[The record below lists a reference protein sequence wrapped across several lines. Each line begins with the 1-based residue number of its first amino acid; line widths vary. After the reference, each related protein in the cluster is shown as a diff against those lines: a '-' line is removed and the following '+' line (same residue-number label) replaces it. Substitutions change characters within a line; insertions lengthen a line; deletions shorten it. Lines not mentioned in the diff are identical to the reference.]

1 MARRRRLVSR
11 EADDTIS
18 PQGNLPASGIPHV
31 GKKDRLAGA
40 GNCPD
45 GKVWDATQR
54 TCVDSDTGNAS
65 KRSVPE
71 PVARASSTSTGEAE
85 TVDGVDVPLVA
96 GSELPDDYDE
106 TETPLGDEEPEVDP
120 TEVTANISGGSA
132 DAEKAEA
139 VQEYYQRRGRPNAD
153 LRTERRRTAEY
164 NGKVRKAQ
172 ALKALEIAG
181 MRVKAKTLLA
191 KEKELDARIRKAK
204 ETSKPRAIVSPARGT
219 FASGRKSSAVEDEIS
234 KPSAWL
240 RAVQREEN
248 VSPSFVWHINKEKIY
263 ENYGKQFIKNFDA
276 NENEIHTPIS
286 KGQVGKSSATEA
298 VTGPATADFMR
309 VMSEQVLVLPNGKV
323 VTPVRQFCET
333 KILPAGTREAFFY
346 DFGPVTFSDITEDGS
361 TQVTE
366 SASVIRSAGTNATP
380 RGTRITIGYTQT
392 EESPIDIIAS
402 SNRSFAL
409 ESINDESVE
418 VLNRAFNTDSGSAGD
433 ATNRKAKGGG
443 AKTNRWINGNSGAQ
457 ITSDGSGLG
466 TLKYKGLLEA
476 KGVIQDEGLDDSN
489 LIVYTTGKGI
499 RDLTLDAD
507 LDSYIGFSRPAI
519 ITEATVERIAGANLV
534 RTSALASGTQAS
546 SNRAVMFIPNVA
558 FGLVSGR
565 DLTMEAQRRNELQSI
580 FLTGTQRISAVVKNV
595 EATVRISHT

>member
-1 MARRRRLVSR
+1 MARRRIVSR
-11 EADDTIS
+11 EADDTIA
-18 PQGNLPASGIPHV
+18 PQGQIPASKIPNV
-31 GKKDRLAGA
+31 GNGKLAGA

-45 GKVWDATQR
+45 GKVWDATAR
-54 TCVDSDTGNAS
+54 NCVDSDTGNAS
-65 KRSVPE
+65 KRSVSE
-71 PVARASSTSTGEAE
+71 PVAKASSTSTGEAE
-85 TVDGVDVPLVA
+85 TVDGIDVPEIA
-96 GSELPDDYDE
+96 GSELPDDNDAGI
-106 TETPLGDEEPEVDP
+106 ETPLGDEEPDVDP
-120 TEVTANISGGSA
+120 TEIDAVTSA
-132 DAEKAEA
+132 ET
-139 VQEYYQRRGRPNAD
+139 YRRGRPNAD
-153 LRTERRRTAEY
+153 LRSERRRTAEY
-164 NGKVRKAQ
+164 HNKVQKAE

-204 ETSKPRAIVSPARGT
+204 ETSKPRAIVSPAKGV
-219 FASGRKSSAVEDEIS
+219 FASGKQSSAVESEIS

-263 ENYGKQFIKNFDA
+263 ENYGKQFTKTYDA

-286 KGQVGKSSATEA
+286 QGQVGKSSATEA
-298 VTGPATADFMR
+298 ITGPASNDFMR

-323 VTPVRQFCET
+323 VTPIRQFCET
-333 KILPAGTREAFFY
+333 KILPAGTKEAFFY
-346 DFGPVTFSDITEDGS
+346 DFGPVTFSAVTEDGS
-361 TQVTE
+361 TQVSE
-366 SASVIRSAGTNATP
+366 SASVIRSAGTSASP

-443 AKTNRWINGNSGAQ
+443 AKTNRWVNGNSGAQ

-466 TLKYKGLLEA
+466 VLKYTGLLNA

-489 LIVYTTGKGI
+489 LVVYTTGKGI

-534 RTSALASGTQAS
+534 RSSGLADGTQANS
-546 SNRAVMFIPNVA
+546 SRSVMFIPNVA

>member
-11 EADDTIS
+11 EADDTIA

-65 KRSVPE
+65 KRSIPE

-85 TVDGVDVPLVA
+85 TVQGEDVQTVA

-106 TETPLGDEEPEVDP
+106 TETPLGNEEPEVDP
-120 TEVTANISGGSA
+120 TQVTPNIAGSS
-132 DAEKAEA
+132 
-139 VQEYYQRRGRPNAD
+139 EYYQRRGRANAD
-153 LRTERRRTAEY
+153 LRSERRRTAEY
-164 NGKVRKAQ
+164 NDKVRKAQ

-191 KEKELDARIRKAK
+191 KEKELDARIRNAK
-204 ETSKPRAIVSPARGT
+204 ETSKPRAIVSPAKGT
-219 FASGRKSSAVEDEIS
+219 FASGKKSSAVEDEIS

-333 KILPAGTREAFFY
+333 KVLPTGTREAFFY
-346 DFGPVTFSDITEDGS
+346 DFGAVNFSDITEDGS
-361 TQVTE
+361 TAVGE
-366 SASVIRSAGTNATP
+366 SAVVVRSSGGPAGA
-380 RGTRITIGYTQT
+380 RGTKLILGYTQI
-392 EESPIDIIAS
+392 EESPIDLIAAA
-402 SNRSFAL
+402 NRSFAL
-409 ESINDESVE
+409 ESVNDESKE
-418 VLNRAFNTDSGSAGD
+418 VVNVAYNLDSGSAGD
-433 ATNRKAKGGG
+433 ATNRKALGGG
-443 AKTNRWINGNSGAQ
+443 AKAGRWVSNTGTQ

-466 TLKYKGLLEA
+466 NLTFAGLVAA
-476 KGVIQDEGLDDSN
+476 KGVIEDEGLDPSN
-489 LIVYTTGKGI
+489 LVTYTTGKAI
-499 RDLTLDAD
+499 RDLVFDPD
-507 LDSYIGFSRPAI
+507 LDSFISFSRPAI
-519 ITEATVERIAGANLV
+519 ITEATVERIAGTNVV
-534 RTSALASGTQAS
+534 RASQLAAGSQSDS
-546 SNRAVMFIPNVA
+546 SRSCMFVPNIA
-558 FGLVSGR
+558 FGLSTGR

-580 FLTGTQRISAVVKNV
+580 FLTGTQRIAGVVKNV
-595 EATVRISHT
+595 EATCRISHT

>member
-11 EADDTIS
+11 EADDTIA

-54 TCVDSDTGNAS
+54 LCVNSDTGNAS
-65 KRSVPE
+65 KRSIPE

-85 TVDGVDVPLVA
+85 TVQGEDVQTVA
-96 GSELPDDYDE
+96 VSELPDDYDE
-106 TETPLGDEEPEVDP
+106 TETPLGNEEPEVDP
-120 TEVTANISGGSA
+120 TEVTANIGS
-132 DAEKAEA
+132 
-139 VQEYYQRRGRPNAD
+139 VSEYRRGRPNAD
-153 LRTERRRTAEY
+153 LRSERRRTAEY
-164 NGKVRKAQ
+164 NSKVRKAE
-172 ALKALEIAG
+172 ALKSLEIAG

-191 KEKELDARIRKAK
+191 KEKELDARIRRAK

-276 NENEIHTPIS
+276 NENEIHTPIAQ
-286 KGQVGKSSATEA
+286 GQVGKSSATEA

-346 DFGPVTFSDITEDGS
+346 DFGPVTFSNITEDGS

-418 VLNRAFNTDSGSAGD
+418 VLNRAFNTDSGSSGD

-534 RTSALASGTQAS
+534 RTSALADGTQAS
-546 SNRAVMFIPNVA
+546 SSRAVMFIPNVA

>member
-11 EADDTIS
+11 EADDTIA

-54 TCVDSDTGNAS
+54 LCVDSDTGNAS

-85 TVDGVDVPLVA
+85 TVDGEDVQSVA
-96 GSELPDDYDE
+96 GSELPDDYEE
-106 TETPLGDEEPEVDP
+106 TETPLGNEEPEVDP
-120 TEVTANISGGSA
+120 TEVTANIGS
-132 DAEKAEA
+132 
-139 VQEYYQRRGRPNAD
+139 VSEYRKGREYRRGRPNAD
-153 LRTERRRTAEY
+153 IRSERRRTSEY
-164 NGKVRKAQ
+164 NDKVRKAE

-276 NENEIHTPIS
+276 NENEIHTPIT

-309 VMSEQVLVLPNGKV
+309 IMSEQVLVLPNGKV

-346 DFGPVTFSDITEDGS
+346 DFGPVTFSNITEDGT

-418 VLNRAFNTDSGSAGD
+418 VLNRAYNTDSGSSGD
-433 ATNRKAKGGG
+433 ATTRKAKGGG

-534 RTSALASGTQAS
+534 RTSALADGGQTS
-546 SNRAVMFIPNVA
+546 SSRAVMFIPNVA

>member
-11 EADDTIS
+11 EADATVA
-18 PQGNLPASGIPHV
+18 PQGNIPASGIPHV

-54 TCVDSDTGNAS
+54 LCVDSDTGNAS
-65 KRSVPE
+65 KRSIPE
-71 PVARASSTSTGEAE
+71 PVAKASSTSTGEAE

-96 GSELPDDYDE
+96 GSELPDDYEE

-120 TEVTANISGGSA
+120 TEVTPNVNGNGNGNGNGSA
-132 DAEKAEA
+132 D
-139 VQEYYQRRGRPNAD
+139 EYYRRGRPNAD
-153 LRTERRRTAEY
+153 LRSERRRTAEY
-164 NGKVRKAQ
+164 NSKVRKAE
-172 ALKALEIAG
+172 ALKSLEIAG

-346 DFGPVTFSDITEDGS
+346 DFGPVSFSDITEDGS

-366 SASVIRSAGTNATP
+366 SASVIRSAGTNASP

-418 VLNRAFNTDSGSAGD
+418 VLNRAFNTDSGSSGD

-534 RTSALASGTQAS
+534 RTSALASGTQSS
-546 SNRAVMFIPNVA
+546 SNRSVMFIPNVA

>member
-1 MARRRRLVSR
+1 MARRRIVSR
-11 EADDTIS
+11 EADDTVA
-18 PQGNLPASGIPHV
+18 PAGNIPASKIPNV
-31 GKKDRLAGA
+31 GKDGKLAGA

-45 GKVWDATQR
+45 GKVWDATAR
-54 TCVDSDTGNAS
+54 NCVDSDTGNAS
-65 KRSVPE
+65 KRSVSE
-71 PVARASSTSTGEAE
+71 PVAKASSTSVGESE
-85 TVDGVDVPLVA
+85 TVDGIDVPEIA
-96 GSELPDDYDE
+96 GSELPDDNDDGI
-106 TETPLGDEEPEVDP
+106 ETPLGDEEPEVEP
-120 TEVTANISGGSA
+120 SEV
-132 DAEKAEA
+132 DAVAQVEET
-139 VQEYYQRRGRPNAD
+139 YQRGRPNAD
-153 LRTERRRTAEY
+153 LKSERRRTAEY
-164 NGKVRKAQ
+164 HDKVKKAE

-204 ETSKPRAIVSPARGT
+204 ETSKPRAIVSPAKGV
-219 FASGRKSSAVEDEIS
+219 FASGKQSSAVESEIS

-263 ENYGKQFIKNFDA
+263 ENYGKQFTKTYDA
-276 NENEIHTPIS
+276 NENELHTPIS

-298 VTGPATADFMR
+298 ITGPASNDFMR

-323 VTPVRQFCET
+323 VTPIRQFCET
-333 KILPAGTREAFFY
+333 KILPAGTKEAFFY
-346 DFGPVTFSDITEDGS
+346 DFGPVTFSNITEDGS
-361 TQVTE
+361 TAVTE
-366 SASVIRSAGTNATP
+366 SASVIRSAGTSASP

-457 ITSDGSGLG
+457 ITADGSGLG
-466 TLKYKGLLEA
+466 ALKYKGLLEA

-489 LIVYTTGKGI
+489 LVVYTTGKGI

-534 RTSALASGTQAS
+534 RSSALADSGQS
-546 SNRAVMFIPNVA
+546 GGSRSVMFIPNVA

-595 EATVRISHT
+595 EATVRISHI

>member
-54 TCVDSDTGNAS
+54 LCVDSDTGNAS

-85 TVDGVDVPLVA
+85 TVQGEDVQSVA
-96 GSELPDDYDE
+96 GSELPDDYEE
-106 TETPLGDEEPEVDP
+106 TETPLGNEEPEVDP
-120 TEVTANISGGSA
+120 TEVTANIGS
-132 DAEKAEA
+132 
-139 VQEYYQRRGRPNAD
+139 VSEYRRGRTNAD
-153 LRTERRRTAEY
+153 LRSERRRTSEY
-164 NGKVRKAQ
+164 NSRVRKAE
-172 ALKALEIAG
+172 ALKSLEIAG

-219 FASGRKSSAVEDEIS
+219 FASGKKSSAVEDEIS

-276 NENEIHTPIS
+276 NENEIHTPIAT
-286 KGQVGKSSATEA
+286 GQVGKSSATEA

-309 VMSEQVLVLPNGKV
+309 IMSEQVLVLPNGKV

-346 DFGPVTFSDITEDGS
+346 DFGPVTFSNITEDGS

-418 VLNRAFNTDSGSAGD
+418 VLNRAFNTDSGSSGD
-433 ATNRKAKGGG
+433 ATTRKAKGGG
-443 AKTNRWINGNSGAQ
+443 AKTDRWINGNSGAQ

>member
-54 TCVDSDTGNAS
+54 LCVDSDTGNAS

-85 TVDGVDVPLVA
+85 TVQGEDVQSVA
-96 GSELPDDYDE
+96 GSELPDDYEE
-106 TETPLGDEEPEVDP
+106 TETPLGNEEPEVDP
-120 TEVTANISGGSA
+120 TEVTANIGS
-132 DAEKAEA
+132 
-139 VQEYYQRRGRPNAD
+139 VSEYRRGRTNAD
-153 LRTERRRTAEY
+153 LRSERRRTSEY
-164 NGKVRKAQ
+164 NSRVRKAE
-172 ALKALEIAG
+172 ALKSLEIAG

-219 FASGRKSSAVEDEIS
+219 FASGKKSSAVEDEIS

-276 NENEIHTPIS
+276 NENEIHTPIAT
-286 KGQVGKSSATEA
+286 GQVGKSSATEA
-298 VTGPATADFMR
+298 VTDPATADFMR
-309 VMSEQVLVLPNGKV
+309 IMSEQVLVLPNGKV

-346 DFGPVTFSDITEDGS
+346 DFGPVTFSNITEDGS

-418 VLNRAFNTDSGSAGD
+418 VLNRAFNTDSGSSGD
-433 ATNRKAKGGG
+433 ATTRKAKGGG

>member
-1 MARRRRLVSR
+1 MARRRIVSR
-11 EADDTIS
+11 EADDTIA
-18 PQGNLPASGIPHV
+18 PQGQIPASKIPNV
-31 GKKDRLAGA
+31 GNGKLAGA

-45 GKVWDATQR
+45 GKVWDATAR
-54 TCVDSDTGNAS
+54 NCVDSDTGNAS
-65 KRSVPE
+65 KRSVSE
-71 PVARASSTSTGEAE
+71 PVAKASSTSTGEAE
-85 TVDGVDVPLVA
+85 TVDGIDVPEIA
-96 GSELPDDYDE
+96 GSELPDDNE
-106 TETPLGDEEPEVDP
+106 AGIETPLGDEEPEVEP
-120 TEVTANISGGSA
+120 SEV
-132 DAEKAEA
+132 DAVGQIEET
-139 VQEYYQRRGRPNAD
+139 YRRGRPNAD
-153 LRTERRRTAEY
+153 LRSERRRTAEY
-164 NGKVRKAQ
+164 HDKVQKAE

-204 ETSKPRAIVSPARGT
+204 ETSKPRAIVSPAKGV
-219 FASGRKSSAVEDEIS
+219 FASGKQSSAVESEIS

-263 ENYGKQFIKNFDA
+263 ENYGKQFTKTYDT
-276 NENEIHTPIS
+276 NENEVHTPIS
-286 KGQVGKSSATEA
+286 KGEVGKSSATEA
-298 VTGPATADFMR
+298 ITGPASNDFMR

-333 KILPAGTREAFFY
+333 KILPAGTKEAFFY
-346 DFGPVTFSDITEDGS
+346 DFGPVSFSDITEDGS

-366 SASVIRSAGTNATP
+366 SASVIRSAGTSASP

-443 AKTNRWINGNSGAQ
+443 AKTNRWVNGNSGAQ
-457 ITSDGSGLG
+457 ITSDASGQG
-466 TLKYKGLLEA
+466 VLKYTGLLNA

-489 LIVYTTGKGI
+489 LVVYTTGKGI

-534 RTSALASGTQAS
+534 RSSALASGGQSGS
-546 SNRAVMFIPNVA
+546 SRSVMFIPNVA